1 MPEISFPV
9 DGGTGRGYLAVPP
22 GGSAGPEDL
31 GGAAEP
37 GPWPGVVVIHE
48 AFGLN
53 DDIRAKADQFAAHGY
68 LALAPD
74 LFGGRSWIRC
84 ISGAIRQLRARSGPA
99 FTLLE
104 AARGF
109 LAAQADCTGKTGVIG
124 FCLGGGFALL
134 CAPSGGFAAAAVNY
148 GEVPRDAEGALQ
160 GACPV
165 VGSYGARDP
174 MGTKHPDRLE
184 RALTVLEIPH
194 DVKVYPD
201 TGHRFMTKASGA
213 AAVLARFARMPYQE
227 SDAADA
233 WRRIFAFFG
242 EHLGA

>member
-1 MPEISFPV
+1 MPEISFPL
-9 DGGTGRGYLAVPP
+9 DGRTGRGYLAVPP
-22 GGSAGPEDL
+22 GGSAAPDGP
-31 GGAAEP
+31 GGGAEP

-53 DDIRAKADQFAAHGY
+53 DDIRAKADQFAARGY

-74 LFGGRSWIRC
+74 LFDGRSWIRC
-84 ISGAIRQLRARSGPA
+84 ISSAIRQVRARSGPA
-99 FTLLE
+99 FTVLE

-109 LAAQADCTGKTGVIG
+109 LAAQADCTGQTGVIG

-134 CAPSGGFAAAAVNY
+134 CAPSGGFAAATVNY
-148 GEVPRDAEGALQ
+148 GEVPGDAESTLR
-160 GACPV
+160 GACPI
-165 VGSYGARDP
+165 VGSYGGRDP
-174 MGTKHPDRLE
+174 MGTKHPERLE
-184 RALTVLEIPH
+184 RALTALEIPH
-194 DVKVYPD
+194 DVRVYPEA
-201 TGHRFMTKASGA
+201 GHRFMTEASGA
-213 AAVLARFARMPYQE
+213 SAVLARVARMPYRE